1 MSHVIECPPIELT
14 LYAIMLLF
22 YVLLSTGTS
31 EQEVNINYNINLV
44 IAQVQFIQQLS
55 LDGKRARTVVC
66 SHVDRPVA
74 IDYHFRFDYFPL
86 ANH

>member
-1 MSHVIECPPIELT
+1 ML
-14 LYAIMLLF
+14 LNMLLF
-22 YVLLSTGTS
+22 HVMMCTLLYLAILLSTDTS

-66 SHVDRPVA
+66 SHVEQPVA
-74 IDYHFRFDYFPL
+74 IDYHFRFITINFPL
-86 ANH
+86 ANY